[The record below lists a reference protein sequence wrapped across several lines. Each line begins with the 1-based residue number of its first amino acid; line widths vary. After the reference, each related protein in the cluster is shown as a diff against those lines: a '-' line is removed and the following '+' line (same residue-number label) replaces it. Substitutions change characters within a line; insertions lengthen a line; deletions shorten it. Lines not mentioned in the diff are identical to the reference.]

1 MITIDQLLESM
12 DLDFEPRWVTKDD
25 ENDVNIWA
33 NKPEVAGEYHEYWCA
48 DGNYVLLEKLKLS
61 EFDGKDWSDCIYEVP
76 QKTTEKIK
84 KLETTEK
91 QKENKMEQK
100 FTISKLKEYI
110 SAIKTMGFDEETS
123 EVRISDGIIYIED
136 KKNNKSATIVEK
148 MLSIT
153 MYDTVINEK
162 GEQNV

>member
-1 MITIDQLLESM
+1 MITIDQLLESV
-12 DLDFEPRWVTKDD
+12 DLDFEPRFVTKDED
-25 ENDVNIWA
+25 GEVDIWSERPNKGA
-33 NKPEVAGEYHEYWCA
+33 NGWWGGA
-48 DGNYVLLEKLKLS
+48 LS
-61 EFDGKDWSDCIYEVP
+61 VCCETFDQQIAEFDGKDWSECIYKVP
-76 QKTTEKIK
+76 QKTTENIK
-84 KLETTEK
+84 KLKTTEK

-123 EVRISDGIIYIED
+123 EVRISDGIIYIDD

>member
-1 MITIDQLLESM
+1 
-12 DLDFEPRWVTKDD
+12 
-25 ENDVNIWA
+25 
-33 NKPEVAGEYHEYWCA
+33 
-48 DGNYVLLEKLKLS
+48 
-61 EFDGKDWSDCIYEVP
+61 
-76 QKTTEKIK
+76 
-84 KLETTEK
+84 
-91 QKENKMEQK
+91 MEQK

-123 EVRISDGIIYIED
+123 EVRISDGIIYIDD

-153 MYDTVINEK
+153 MYDTITNEK

>member
-1 MITIDQLLESM
+1 MYVDVASQTNKGETNVHRDTKIDETIETGYYYLCLIAKSKAQAKSILTQTNQN
-12 DLDFEPRWVTKDD
+12 P
-25 ENDVNIWA
+25 A
-33 NKPEVAGEYHEYWCA
+33 EYEII
-48 DGNYVLLEKLKLS
+48 E
-61 EFDGKDWSDCIYEVP
+61 I
-76 QKTTEKIK
+76 
-84 KLETTEK
+84 
-91 QKENKMEQK
+91 KENKMEQK

-123 EVRISDGIIYIED
+123 EVRISYGIIYIDD

-153 MYDTVINEK
+153 MYDTITNEK

>member
-1 MITIDQLLESM
+1 MLNSKIKSTSKTYIN
-12 DLDFEPRWVTKDD
+12 T
-25 ENDVNIWA
+25 
-33 NKPEVAGEYHEYWCA
+33 NKPKSSRIR
-48 DGNYVLLEKLKLS
+48 NYRNKGDER
-61 EFDGKDWSDCIYEVP
+61 
-76 QKTTEKIK
+76 TTEKIK
-84 KLETTEK
+84 KLKTTEK

-110 SAIKTMGFDEETS
+110 SAIKTMGFDEESS
-123 EVRISDGIIYIED
+123 EVRISDGIIYIDD